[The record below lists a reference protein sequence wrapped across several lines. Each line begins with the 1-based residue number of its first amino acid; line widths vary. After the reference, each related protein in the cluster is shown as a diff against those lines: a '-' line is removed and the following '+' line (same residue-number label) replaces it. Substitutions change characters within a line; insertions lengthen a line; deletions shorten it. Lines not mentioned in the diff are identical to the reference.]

1 MTLREFAEHRN
12 MSNEQLAAW
21 LAAQVGVSRSGARK
35 WVYGERTPRG
45 LQMVRVL
52 ALTDGLVTANDF
64 LPLAEVAS

>member
-1 MTLREFAEHRN
+1 

-21 LAAQVGVSRSGARK
+21 IAAQVGVSRSGARK